1 MEQLEEAVQEEW
13 TKVRE
18 EEKDNEELQEAL
30 ADDDFEIGVSEVDRD
45 PYGIVVLKNDSEEA

>member
-1 MEQLEEAVQEEW
+1 VQEEW

-45 PYGIVVLKNDSEEA
+45 PYGIVVLKNDAEEA